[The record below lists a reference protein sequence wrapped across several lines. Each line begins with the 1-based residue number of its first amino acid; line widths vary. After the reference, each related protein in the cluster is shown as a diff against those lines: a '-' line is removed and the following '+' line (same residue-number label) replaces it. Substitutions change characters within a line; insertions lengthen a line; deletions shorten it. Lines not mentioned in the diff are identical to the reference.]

1 MGPDRD
7 LIGTHPGLALGLS
20 KNKIVSSRDSSFATL
35 SEYFFSCLPTEEEGS
50 SPCFFFF
57 FFLIF
62 FFVSFLFFY
71 FVLLLFFIIVLSE
84 T

>member
-50 SPCFFFF
+50 SPCF
-57 FFLIF
+57 LKKKKKKKK
-62 FFVSFLFFY
+62 FVSFFY
-71 FVLLLFFIIVLSE
+71 FVLLLFFHYCFI
-84 T
+84 